1 MSAAPKFAQ
10 KEPLPAREGAH
21 QAQAGSEGPRSNDM
35 LNDNLF
41 QRSETGAPTAG
52 GMLAAALEYAACG
65 IPVFPCIPGGKA
77 PLPDVDFEDATTA
90 RGRIEDWWS
99 EYPDANIGACPADF
113 DAVVLDA
120 RDVVDQDLL
129 ARLRGE
135 DTLVHRTPH
144 HGEHFFFYTPDRFG
158 NGPFASGINAHC
170 TTGHILLPPS
180 VVDGRPYQVL
190 RNCGRITSFP
200 GWAMERL
207 AGAGARGATFTTDSA
222 GRDGPNSRRRD
233 RRYGGW
239 TATEGAALPPLTYWD
254 AEQLLPCIP
263 GEGCTGYLIGDT
275 GSHKSGTAIMLA
287 LNAIAERRARVLYI
301 ATEGALG
308 IAKYRLPKA
317 CRAHGM
323 TLEELDPYWRVESED
338 IDICD
343 PQDRAALL
351 ADYRDFAP
359 GLIFIDVM
367 TLAVGGADI
376 NSTKDAV
383 ALRQAAKALAKGF
396 GGATILFVHHPS
408 RKGMSADG
416 SGSNM
421 FRNLAYFQ
429 LDAYYEKGVVRIFV
443 KKMKDG
449 EAGRAVYFKNAAYDT
464 KNPLDGGVPVIR
476 RMTEEE
482 LQRHQR
488 TRERPNLAA
497 ETARDDAAVSRLSS
511 DVQRYLRESKS
522 PTLVRDFAKLMM
534 ERDEHYLKQTEARL
548 SDRDLQTLTPDEIRE
563 RCLATLC
570 KRLQRGIG
578 DDRHP
583 GELYPFIGKV
593 AGGKLPPK
601 DRRFLPLPT

>member
-1 MSAAPKFAQ
+1 
-10 KEPLPAREGAH
+10 
-21 QAQAGSEGPRSNDM
+21 M
-35 LNDNLF
+35 LNDNLYAS
-41 QRSETGAPTAG
+41 QAGAPTASE
-52 GMLAAALEYAACG
+52 MLVAALEYAACG
-65 IPVFPCIPGGKA
+65 IPVFPCVPGGKA
-77 PLPDVDFEDATTA
+77 PLPCVDFEDATTA
-90 RGRIEDWWS
+90 SGRIEDWWS
-99 EYPDANIGACPADF
+99 EYPNANIGACPADF

-120 RDVVDQDLL
+120 RDAVDPDLL

-135 DTLVHRTPH
+135 DTLVHSTPH
-144 HGEHFFFYTPDRFG
+144 DGEHFFFYTPQRFG
-158 NGPFASGINAHC
+158 NRPFAPGIDAHC
-170 TTGHILLPPS
+170 TTGHVLLPPS

-200 GWAMERL
+200 EWATERL
-207 AGAGARGATFTTDSA
+207 ADAGDLRTSFITNGAEEGYHNP
-222 GRDGPNSRRRD
+222 GRRNG
-233 RRYGGW
+233 RYGGW

-254 AEQLLPCIP
+254 TDELLPRIP

-317 CRAHGM
+317 CRTLGM

-338 IDICD
+338 VDVCD
-343 PQDRAALL
+343 PQDRAELL
-351 ADYRDFAP
+351 ADYRGFAP
-359 GLIFIDVM
+359 DLIFIDVM

-376 NSTKDAV
+376 NTTKDAV
-383 ALRQAAKALAKGF
+383 ALRQAAKDLAKGF
-396 GGATILFVHHPS
+396 RGATILFVHHPS

-449 EAGRAVYFKNAAYDT
+449 EAGRTVYFKNATYDT
-464 KNPLDGGVPVIR
+464 KNPLDDGVPVIR

-482 LQRHQR
+482 LERHRR
-488 TRERPNLAA
+488 TREPRPNLAA
-497 ETARDDAAVSRLSS
+497 ETARDDAAVSQLSS
-511 DVQRYLRESKS
+511 DVQCYLREIKT
-522 PTLVRDFAKLMM
+522 PMLIRDFAKLMM
-534 ERDEHYLKQTEARL
+534 ERDENYLKQTEARL
-548 SDRDLQTLTPDEIRE
+548 SDRDLQTLTQDEIRE
-563 RCLATLC
+563 RCLTTLS

-593 AGGKLPPK
+593 SCGKLPSK
-601 DRRFLPLPT
+601 DRRFQPLPT